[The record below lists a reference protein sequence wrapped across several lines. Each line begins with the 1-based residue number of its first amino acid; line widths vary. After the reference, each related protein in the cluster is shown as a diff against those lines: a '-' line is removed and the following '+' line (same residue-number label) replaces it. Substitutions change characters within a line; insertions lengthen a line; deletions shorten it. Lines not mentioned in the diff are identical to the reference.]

1 MRTNCLA
8 EISFVGTGY
17 HGSQIQKNAV
27 TVQSVFQDAMKS
39 VLGYLPDLKF
49 CSRTDTGVHA
59 RRFYVSF
66 FLKDESEKGKL
77 QAAMNATLPPD
88 IRINSLIT
96 VPDDFHARYSAK
108 GKAYEYVI
116 CNSRVMDPFLIDR
129 AYQFTWHID
138 EKSLEDIGTVFLGLH
153 DFSSFC
159 SVKSTVGDKKRR
171 VTEVKVTR
179 SGDIVTIRISA
190 DGFLYNM
197 ARIIVGA
204 LLQTVKGKLSREDLE
219 SYLNGK
225 ERDNL
230 LITVPACGLYLTEVF
245 Y

>member
-1 MRTNCLA
+1 MSCNCLA

-27 TVQSVFQDAMKS
+27 TVQSVFQDAMKA

-49 CSRTDTGVHA
+49 CSRTDSGVHA
-59 RRFYVSF
+59 KKFCISF
-66 FLKDESEKGKL
+66 FLKDESESVKL
-77 QAAMNATLPPD
+77 RSALNANLPGD
-88 IRINSLIT
+88 IRVNSVSL
-96 VPDDFHARYSAK
+96 VPDEFHARYSAK

-129 AYQFTWHID
+129 AYQFSWHID
-138 EKSLEDIGTVFLGLH
+138 EDSLQETAAVFLGTH

-159 SVKSTVGDKKRR
+159 SVKSTVEDKIRTVSE
-171 VTEVKVTR
+171 VTVTR
-179 SGDIVTIRISA
+179 SGDIVRIRIAA

-204 LLQTVKGKLSREDLE
+204 LLQTVRGKLSKEDLI